1 MNCLSSWRFILKSLL
16 SELQDQHSEDEE
28 TYETS
33 DIENKSDSEGLNK
46 VLSGLSW
53 RWRGILTLAMI
64 SGFFCSV
71 YLDPMALM
79 TIVLCFQIKCFHEM
93 ITISYHWHHL
103 PWFRTLSW
111 YFLLYVN
118 YFLFGETLTDN
129 FFTLVQRE
137 EPLHLLSQSHGF
149 IPFAVYLAGFCLFA
163 LSLVKRRRC
172 LQFYMFSWTLMIL
185 CPSLTLFIMAY
196 MFDFFFGRTPLFKLS
211 PKKAEEGFTSDFFST
226 VVFGIIL
233 SYLMLLPDQ
242 QLQIFNSIKA
252 HLIERGSLLFE
263 YDSLH
268 LSTTRYKMNHSPLS
282 LASNKI
288 LSVSENLFHAPTV

>member
-16 SELQDQHSEDEE
+16 S
-28 TYETS
+28 
-33 DIENKSDSEGLNK
+33 DSRSCDDTPEGLNK

-185 CPSLTLFIMAY
+185 ATLSQ
-196 MFDFFFGRTPLFKLS
+196 L
-211 PKKAEEGFTSDFFST
+211 
-226 VVFGIIL
+226 IIL
-233 SYLMLLPDQ
+233 PISYIIYNGLHLLPDQ

-252 HLIERGSLLFE
+252 HLIERGL
-263 YDSLH
+263 
-268 LSTTRYKMNHSPLS
+268 LS
-282 LASNKI
+282 LGGA
-288 LSVSENLFHAPTV
+288 

>member
-1 MNCLSSWRFILKSLL
+1 

-64 SGFFCSV
+64 SGFFCSI
-71 YLDPMALM
+71 YLGPMALM
-79 TIVLCFQIKCFHEM
+79 TIVLYVQIKCFHEM
-93 ITISYHWHHL
+93 ITIGYHWHHL

-137 EPLHLLSQSHGF
+137 EPIHLLSQSHGF

-163 LSLVKRRRC
+163 LSLVKRRRR
-172 LQFYMFSWTLMIL
+172 LQCYMFSWTLMIL
-185 CPSLTLFIMAY
+185 ATLSQLIICNLFEGMIWFI
-196 MFDFFFGRTPLFKLS
+196 LS
-211 PKKAEEGFTSDFFST
+211 PKKAEEGFTSGFFST

-252 HLIERGSLLFE
+252 HLIKRGLLPPLE
-263 YDSLH
+263 EAAYLYGLPQLWVEQRNCLDNKS
-268 LSTTRYKMNHSPLS
+268 KINHSPLS
-282 LASNKI
+282 LASNKL
-288 LSVSENLFHAPTV
+288 LSVSENLVHAPTV